1 METKNE
7 LDYIFKVDN
16 KAKATNTTVL
26 YIVSGLVFFA
36 AAFYFIA
43 KQQNTMLILDI
54 VAAIVYFWFLSKL
67 KPSFFELIVTE
78 QEIQI
83 NYYAIVIAGR
93 SFQSFNFNLQQL
105 RGFEIR
111 RSFFGLR
118 SELVVTVQTQY
129 GLADFPPVG
138 VTLLNAKELEQVAAI
153 LNTIIARNKH
163 S

>member
-7 LDYIFKVDN
+7 LDYIFKIDN

-26 YIVSGLVFFA
+26 YTVSGLVFFA

-54 VAAIVYFWFLSKL
+54 VAAIAYFWFLSKL

-93 SFQSFNFNLQQL
+93 SFQSFDFNLQQL
-105 RGFEIR
+105 RGFKIR